1 MKKYITKDMLVPVG
15 AFGFMLVWGVIS
27 LINSYDVKISFYGFD
42 GRGEGLLAIIF
53 YFCFFITA
61 LTIKGKKSVSL
72 VMDAVAAVGTIN
84 ALWGIMQIFG
94 AVPTNYGSVVATV
107 PWDSTDKINAA
118 SGLSQ
123 SPLFLAMVLGISLV
137 TVLSGAVL
145 CEKKARR
152 VVYAVSG
159 CIMSFVLIFTYSVA
173 GWIAFGIA
181 VVTSLILVFTKKVP
195 KKRLIS
201 IACAVLSSALAIQLI
216 CFGVGNIYDKYKL
229 HDALDVDDVVGL
241 EVLGSEPVNS
251 GLAFLGHVGDDGS
264 DIQALV
270 SVDGAVEE
278 DDLDTGSLC
287 VLQDGIPAGGAGS
300 GDQQIVD
307 LVLNELL
314 GGSDLLV
321 VLEAVGEGSVIAVF
335 LGEHRLEV
343 LVVGGA
349 VAGLVGVVVD
359 DADLDEFAIGSGRCV
374 GSGVCGGIG
383 RSRVGGLLRTGAER
397 GNHGD
402 CQKQSKN
409 LFHDLFPHFQ
419 IVLVFHRSY
428 RCSPVMALFKRVE
441 RQKSI

>member
-1 MKKYITKDMLVPVG
+1 MGDVRLVQSRDSALGHVVVLSVDDVEFLAGVDDGLHDLLSSFGVPLGGLLGHHVPVVVGSDLRVQSAGTADLSSG
-15 AFGFMLVWGVIS
+15 AH
-27 LINSYDVKISFYGFD
+27 
-42 GRGEGLLAIIF
+42 
-53 YFCFFITA
+53 
-61 LTIKGKKSVSL
+61 
-72 VMDAVAAVGTIN
+72 N
-84 ALWGIMQIFG
+84 AL
-94 AVPTNYGSVVATV
+94 N
-107 PWDSTDKINAA
+107 
-118 SGLSQ
+118 
-123 SPLFLAMVLGISLV
+123 
-137 TVLSGAVL
+137 
-145 CEKKARR
+145 
-152 VVYAVSG
+152 
-159 CIMSFVLIFTYSVA
+159 
-173 GWIAFGIA
+173 
-181 VVTSLILVFTKKVP
+181 
-195 KKRLIS
+195 
-201 IACAVLSSALAIQLI
+201 
-216 CFGVGNIYDKYKL
+216 
-229 HDALDVDDVVGL
+229 VDDVVGVKTL
-241 EVLGSEPVNS
+241 RSQPVNS

-287 VLQDGIPAGGAGS
+287 VLQDGIPAGGTGS

-321 VLEAVGEGSVIAVF
+321 VLEAVGEGSVITVF

-359 DADLDEFAIGSGRCV
+359 DADLDELAVGGGGRV

>member
-1 MKKYITKDMLVPVG
+1 MGDVCLVQSRDSALGHVVVLSVDDVEFLAGVDDGLHDLLSSFGVPLGGLLGHHVPVVVGSDLRVQSAGTADLSSG
-15 AFGFMLVWGVIS
+15 AH
-27 LINSYDVKISFYGFD
+27 
-42 GRGEGLLAIIF
+42 
-53 YFCFFITA
+53 
-61 LTIKGKKSVSL
+61 
-72 VMDAVAAVGTIN
+72 N
-84 ALWGIMQIFG
+84 AL
-94 AVPTNYGSVVATV
+94 N
-107 PWDSTDKINAA
+107 
-118 SGLSQ
+118 
-123 SPLFLAMVLGISLV
+123 
-137 TVLSGAVL
+137 
-145 CEKKARR
+145 
-152 VVYAVSG
+152 
-159 CIMSFVLIFTYSVA
+159 
-173 GWIAFGIA
+173 
-181 VVTSLILVFTKKVP
+181 
-195 KKRLIS
+195 
-201 IACAVLSSALAIQLI
+201 
-216 CFGVGNIYDKYKL
+216 
-229 HDALDVDDVVGL
+229 VDDVVGVKAL
-241 EVLGSEPVNS
+241 RSQPVNS

-270 SVDGAVEE
+270 SVDGAVKE

-287 VLQDGIPAGGAGS
+287 VLQNGIPAGGTSG

-359 DADLDEFAIGSGRCV
+359 DADLDELAVGGGGRVSSGISR
-374 GSGVCGGIG
+374 G
-383 RSRVGGLLRTGAER
+383 RVSGLLRAGAER
-397 GNHGD
+397 GNHGNR
-402 CQKQSKN
+402 QKQSKN